1 VSHPSPFRNNR
12 YEQEEDRR
20 HVYYLLPDD
29 LSQLEQLKSSYI
41 VGTRGTGKT
50 TLLKSLSWRERLESR
65 SLQHALKG
73 DARLDRYLGVYL
85 KLPKFQLE
93 QLQAWLADARSAIHA
108 PITALYL
115 DLIWLEALLD
125 AVEELRSRQLLSYS
139 LEAEGEFIAWFDSW
153 WTLRGGS
160 PLLDPSRS
168 SMLTLKESVFRARN
182 EIELASRVEVEPTEF
197 ASEMPVDQIGA
208 LGRDA
213 AARLRDLCEVRDEEE
228 TGRPQWHI
236 RVCMDEAE
244 VLADEQ
250 QVVVNTMVRL
260 SEFPL
265 YFVIAYVAMPREV
278 SRTLL
283 PNQSL
288 SEADRHLEERDEMA
302 DTKFKRLTEGV
313 SKSRVRAMLDDE
325 GADFD
330 LTQILGPLE
339 LDRWALEVLGKS
351 ESREVEALIQRAKA
365 LAQERGPEVPPPIL
379 EVYLSDVEGRTPR
392 VQTTRKESSEGIR
405 KKRPAAYIALL
416 RKFGFD
422 VRYASEPMVLQ
433 LSDGCIRDYLLQMDE
448 LFVLRDQA
456 LPEFIASIGIHWSEQ
471 DVAFKRASRKKRK
484 NIVRRVEATPEEVE
498 RVVDGLALVTERLQ
512 RDIVPPEPGCFV
524 LQLKEGGEALEIELE
539 ILKEANRTGYLRILE
554 EDNERIEWRV
564 HTSLAPAYGFS
575 YRGAYYPVPLTVADL
590 ANLRT
595 APNDS
600 AAATVVGNIVQRFSP
615 PASGTLFEPPSAD
628 D

>member
-1 VSHPSPFRNNR
+1 
-12 YEQEEDRR
+12 
-20 HVYYLLPDD
+20 
-29 LSQLEQLKSSYI
+29 
-41 VGTRGTGKT
+41 
-50 TLLKSLSWRERLESR
+50 
-65 SLQHALKG
+65 
-73 DARLDRYLGVYL
+73 
-85 KLPKFQLE
+85 
-93 QLQAWLADARSAIHA
+93 
-108 PITALYL
+108 
-115 DLIWLEALLD
+115 
-125 AVEELRSRQLLSYS
+125 
-139 LEAEGEFIAWFDSW
+139 
-153 WTLRGGS
+153 
-160 PLLDPSRS
+160 
-168 SMLTLKESVFRARN
+168 M
-182 EIELASRVEVEPTEF
+182 
-197 ASEMPVDQIGA
+197 
-208 LGRDA
+208 
-213 AARLRDLCEVRDEEE
+213 
-228 TGRPQWHI
+228 
-236 RVCMDEAE
+236 
-244 VLADEQ
+244 
-250 QVVVNTMVRL
+250 
-260 SEFPL
+260 
-265 YFVIAYVAMPREV
+265 IAYVAMPREV

-302 DTKFKRLTEGV
+302 DTKFKRLSEGV
-313 SKSRVRAMLDDE
+313 SKSRVRAMLEDE
-325 GADFD
+325 SADFD

-351 ESREVEALIQRAKA
+351 ESPEVEALIQRAKA
-365 LAQERGPEVPPPIL
+365 LAQERGSEAPPPIL

-456 LPEFIASIGIHWSEQ
+456 LPEFIAGVGIHWSEQ

-498 RVVDGLALVTERLQ
+498 RVVDGLARVTERLQ
-512 RDIVPPEPGCFV
+512 RDIVPPESGCFV

-539 ILKEANRTGYLRILE
+539 ILREANRTGYLRILE

-600 AAATVVGNIVQRFSP
+600 AAATVVGNIIQRFSP
-615 PASGTLFEPPSAD
+615 PASGTLFEPPPVD